1 MRKKVV
7 RAAVAGVLACCGLTL
22 LADQKGTPDTDAPA
36 QPPPVLT
43 PEQEA
48 KTFQLPPGYHVELV
62 LSEPEIKEP
71 VVTVFDGNGRMYV
84 AEMRTYMQDIDGTNE
99 MNPVNRVSRHE
110 STKGDGVYDKHT
122 VFADGLLPPREVLPL
137 ADRVLINETNT
148 SDIYAYFDTKGEG
161 VSDKKELFYK
171 GGQRGGNLEHQPSGL
186 IWDLDN
192 WMYQAVSDLRLR
204 YTGGVVQEGHT
215 PSNGGQWGAAQ
226 DDYGKLWVSQ
236 AGSEQ
241 GPLRYQTPI
250 IYGGIDLP
258 DDRSTDFQEVWP
270 LVGLADV
277 QGGISRFRPED
288 KTLNHTTS
296 AAGITV
302 FRGDRLPADME
313 GDVFFDEPVGRLI
326 RRAKVENKAGLT
338 VLRNAYNKSEFLRST
353 DPYFRPVNITTGPD
367 GCLYITDMYR
377 GIIQEATW
385 VNEGSYLRKVVK
397 KYSFQNVTDHGR
409 IWRLVYDGMK
419 PGPMPHML
427 DETPAQ
433 LVTHLAHPNG
443 FWRDQ
448 AQMLLVL
455 KGDKSVA
462 PALMEM
468 ARNDKSP
475 LARVHALWT
484 LEGLGALNA
493 SLVREKLKDPE
504 PQVRIAA
511 MRTSESLIQKGDA
524 SLIADLKGMV
534 KDKDPNVVLQ
544 TLLTGKLLNWPD
556 MRTFIASTLAA
567 SSADGVKEIGA
578 HILNEGHGIDD
589 SKYSKADALEL
600 HKGEKIY
607 QELCYACHGY
617 DGRGMPMAGG
627 APGATQAPPLAHSK
641 EVTQYRD
648 TIVHV
653 LLNGLKGPVGGKE
666 YVAQMVPMDTNADK
680 WIAEV
685 SSYVRNSFGNH
696 GGMIHPDDVARLRPG
711 AKLRGKPWTIDELR
725 SIYPPT
731 VPNDGDWKLT
741 ASVNSNEAPL
751 CADGDLNTRWTS
763 NTQIAPGM
771 WVQVELPRATMIGG
785 VVLECAESPNDYA
798 RAYKVELSDDGK
810 TWGKPVAEGKGT
822 PGVMDITFPAAK
834 AKFLRITQTGKLA
847 PASGPFWSIHELEL
861 LRPQGA
867 NSQTH
872 ASASDL
878 PMGTA
883 PIAALPQAKPQAKP
897 EELQEPDGASRGITK

>member
-1 MRKKVV
+1 MSS
-7 RAAVAGVLACCGLTL
+7 
-22 LADQKGTPDTDAPA
+22 ADQKGTSDADAPA
-36 QPPPVLT
+36 QPPPVLS

-48 KTFQLPPGYHVELV
+48 KTFQLPPGFHMELV

-84 AEMRTYMQDIDGTNE
+84 GEMRTYMQDIDGTNE
-99 MNPVNRVSRHE
+99 MNPINRVSRHE

-122 VFADGLLPPREVLPL
+122 VFADGLLPPREILPL

-148 SDIYAYFDTKGEG
+148 SDIYAWFDTKHDGI
-161 VSDKKELFYK
+161 SDKKELFYK
-171 GGQRGGNLEHQPSGL
+171 GGPRGGNVEHQPSGL
-186 IWDLDN
+186 IWCLDN
-192 WMYQAVSDLRLR
+192 WIYQAVSDLRLR

-226 DDYGKLWVSQ
+226 DDYGKLWVTN

-258 DDRSTDFQEVWP
+258 NDRSADFQEVWP

-277 QGGISRFRPED
+277 QGGNGRFRPED

-296 AAGITV
+296 SAGITV
-302 FRGDRLPADME
+302 YRGDRLPADME

-326 RRAKVENKAGLT
+326 RRAKVENKGGLT

-377 GIIQEATW
+377 GIIQEAAW

-397 KYSFQNVTDHGR
+397 KYGFQNVTDHGR

-427 DETPAQ
+427 GETPAQ
-433 LVTHLAHPNG
+433 LVTHLDHPNG

-455 KGDKSVA
+455 KGEKSVV
-462 PALMEM
+462 PALIQM

-475 LARVHALWT
+475 FGRIHALWT
-484 LEGLGALNA
+484 LEGLGAIDA
-493 SLVREKLKDPE
+493 SLVRDKLKDPE

-524 SLIADLKGMV
+524 SLIADLKAMV

-544 TLLTGKLLNWPD
+544 TLLSGKLLNWPNYNS
-556 MRTFIASTLAA
+556 FAQLTLASA
-567 SSADGVKEIGA
+567 SADGVKEIGA
-578 HILNEGHGIDD
+578 QLLNQGHNIDE
-589 SKYSKADALEL
+589 SRFSRAEVVEL
-600 HKGEKIY
+600 RKGEKIY

-617 DGRGMPMAGG
+617 DGHGMPMSGG
-627 APGATQAPPLAHSK
+627 DPAATQAPALAGAR
-641 EVTQYRD
+641 EVLEHRD
-648 TIVHV
+648 AIVKI
-653 LLNGLKGPVGGKE
+653 LLNGLGGPVGGKQ

-680 WIAEV
+680 WIAQV
-685 SSYVRNSFGNH
+685 SSFVRNGFGNH
-696 GGMIHPDDVARLRPG
+696 GTMITAADVAALRPQ
-711 AKLRGKPWTIDELR
+711 AKARAKPWTIAELR
-725 SIYPPT
+725 ATYPQP
-731 VPNDGDWKLT
+731 VADMQDWKLT
-741 ASVNSNEAPL
+741 ASINPGDAHL
-751 CADGDLNTRWTS
+751 CVDGDPDTRWTS
-763 NTQIAPGM
+763 NTDLAPGM
-771 WVQVELPRATMIGG
+771 WVQVELPATTLICG
-785 VVLECAESPNDYA
+785 VSIDSTKSANDYT
-798 RAYKVELSDDGK
+798 RAYKIELSDDG
-810 TWGKPVAEGKGT
+810 TNWGKPAAQGKGA
-822 PGVMDITFPAAK
+822 PGVMEITFATTNAR
-834 AKFLRITQTGKLA
+834 FIRITQTGELA
-847 PASGPFWSIHELEL
+847 PDRGLYWSIHELRIL
-861 LRPQGA
+861 QPAGAHRAIRASAQGDLSA
-867 NSQTH
+867 NS
-872 ASASDL
+872 ASS
-878 PMGTA
+878 TSE
-883 PIAALPQAKPQAKP
+883 K
-897 EELQEPDGASRGITK
+897 